1 MDPIGSMGVAFDQ
14 THDVLL
20 NCRTVFVAC
29 GLTKSRVL
37 FLHHP
42 DQSYIVLY
50 FSKRFFYLFTCNLT
64 ILAQIHIL
72 TTPKCDKLGWINILA
87 NLS

>member
-1 MDPIGSMGVAFDQ
+1 MGVVFDHAHAMK
-14 THDVLL
+14 TILL

-42 DQSYIVLY
+42 LNTDQG
-50 FSKRFFYLFTCNLT
+50 
-64 ILAQIHIL
+64 
-72 TTPKCDKLGWINILA
+72 KLNTRL
-87 NLS
+87 